1 MENDSAEFQTFF
13 LKDSKDGSHLMLLFK
28 SKLQYWITNMAAK
41 QKIQMLKQK
50 NWSFNIKG
58 NL

>member
-13 LKDSKDGSHLMLLFK
+13 FLKTKDGSHLMLLLK
-28 SKLQYWITNMAAK
+28 SKLQYWITNMAVK
-41 QKIQMLKQK
+41 QKLQMLKQK
-50 NWSFNIKG
+50 NWSFNIKW

>member
-13 LKDSKDGSHLMLLFK
+13 LKTKDGSHLMLLFK

-50 NWSFNIKG
+50 KLIF
-58 NL
+58 

>member
-13 LKDSKDGSHLMLLFK
+13 LKTKDGSHLMLLFK

>member
-1 MENDSAEFQTFF
+1 MIQLNFRLFF
-13 LKDSKDGSHLMLLFK
+13 LKTKDGSHLMLLFK

-50 NWSFNIKG
+50 KLVF
-58 NL
+58 

>member
-13 LKDSKDGSHLMLLFK
+13 KDSKDGSHLMLLLK
-28 SKLQYWITNMAAK
+28 SKLQYWITNMAVK

-50 NWSFNIKG
+50 NWSFNIKW